1 MQFITI
7 RFFVYTL
14 QKYNFSL
21 KYTNKMVFF
30 FVFCLIFLTVRTD
43 LYYCRPV
50 SPCVQRL
57 RLSIR
62 R

>member
-30 FVFCLIFLTVRTD
+30 SFFASFFLQSERIYITVGLFHLVFNAFG
-43 LYYCRPV
+43 
-50 SPCVQRL
+50 
-57 RLSIR
+57 
-62 R
+62 